1 MTGTRYV
8 AERAGFEPAVRFW
21 RTHAFQACTFDRSV
35 TSPCPQAQAARD
47 SISEHLPRIHD
58 SKRVERALDGP
69 HQLDLHRRLVAHE
82 LVPLV
87 LADAVLGADRAAEF
101 GDAIVHDAVHSRR

>member
-1 MTGTRYV
+1 M

-35 TSPCPQAQAARD
+35 TSPCPQDQAARD

-58 SKRVERALDGP
+58 PERIEGALDGA

-82 LVPLV
+82 FVTLV
-87 LADAVLGADRAAEF
+87 LTDPVLGADRSTEF
-101 GDAIVHDAVHSRR
+101 CDAVVN